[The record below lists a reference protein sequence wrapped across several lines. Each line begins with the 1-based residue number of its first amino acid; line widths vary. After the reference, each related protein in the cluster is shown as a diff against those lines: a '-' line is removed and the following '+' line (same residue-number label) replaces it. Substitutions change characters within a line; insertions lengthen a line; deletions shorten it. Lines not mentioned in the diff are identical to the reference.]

1 MIDERETSPMRSPG
15 STTST
20 PRWVKVFGIA
30 AIVIVLLLVILH
42 LAGDGLGGHMLHSGV
57 TEHGMQQP

>member
-1 MIDERETSPMRSPG
+1 MIDEWETSLMHSPG

-20 PRWVKVFGIA
+20 PRWVKAFGITA
-30 AIVIVLLLVILH
+30 FVVVLLLVILH

-57 TEHGMQQP
+57 TEHGMHQP